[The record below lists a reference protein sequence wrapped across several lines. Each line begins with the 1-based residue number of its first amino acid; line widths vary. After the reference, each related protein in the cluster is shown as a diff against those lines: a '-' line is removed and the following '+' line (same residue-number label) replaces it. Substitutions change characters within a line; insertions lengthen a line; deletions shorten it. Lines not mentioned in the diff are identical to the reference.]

1 MITIY
6 PMLYTSGVSES
17 ALPGICTVLEAYLL
31 TYHQQEILT
40 NPSLVNNPN
49 RRVNFKVDSRG
60 RITGRVRESY
70 VLEADP
76 NDPNDPDVYNAGN
89 KPDSPKIIT
98 PRTRSQ
104 FEDETL
110 QKVADMEQEIR
121 DRQNELSRR
130 EEEIERREEERQR
143 KEYQDDIDYKLGKLD
158 LQTRQNKVKDE
169 INIMNKNAAEIEKIR
184 LDRQKIELDLK
195 KLNNELDDVPR
206 EKYRED
212 IKDLRDNIKSQIE
225 VNKNKREDDLHGIRK
240 RKDAADASMKELE
253 LKEKQKELIEDKMK
267 KASVKIESISSKT
280 ISLEPSTVMV
290 ALEMPNKVTKRELL
304 GVKVV
309 PMKVQ
314 SDVKMAYLLTSD
326 AQLSFIMRL
335 VTVAGRGILKKAW
348 SIFDKMLKAISIGPF
363 KEYGGVTV
371 TGDPRKDIIL
381 GRTGHQGET
390 FITIEKSTDFDEFI
404 LADPVKIKKL
414 FQLGWGNLIITDN
427 VTKQAHFCMKK
438 YRGICNTIPYVM
450 LYESLKMS
458 KSYETLEDIKKQTQ
472 SLFKAKPIRIE
483 KVLSEILAVSKLSQ
497 YKSLREGK

>member
-40 NPSLVNNPN
+40 NPSLINNPN

-89 KPDSPKIIT
+89 KPGQPQIIT
-98 PRTRSQ
+98 PRQQSQQEKDLADRLQVTSQDYHQAMEDTR
-104 FEDETL
+104 
-110 QKVADMEQEIR
+110 AA
-121 DRQNELSRR
+121 R
-130 EEEIERREEERQR
+130 EEAERHRDEIERMREEEREGRRMVDLKGQENKLRDLQSSLNIEEDKLKTSEMQREKTR
-143 KEYQDDIDYKLGKLD
+143 KEIENIDREYRRHGREASAKSELEASKLQ
-158 LQTRQNKVKDE
+158 LQMDKDE
-169 INIMNKNAAEIEKIR
+169 R
-184 LDRQKIELDLK
+184 ELELTPLK
-195 KLNNELDDVPR
+195 KRKEL
-206 EKYRED
+206 
-212 IKDLRDNIKSQIE
+212 
-225 VNKNKREDDLHGIRK
+225 
-240 RKDAADASMKELE
+240 ADTQMKELE

-267 KASVKIESISSKT
+267 KASVKIESINSKT

-290 ALEMPNKVTKRELL
+290 ALEMPNKVTKRELV

-309 PMKVQ
+309 PMKVK

-348 SIFDKMLKAISIGPF
+348 SIFDKMLRAISIGPF

-390 FITIEKSTDFDEFI
+390 FVAIEKSTDFDEFI

-483 KVLSEILAVSKLSQ
+483 KVLSEILAVSKLRQ